1 MKQFAFLAG
10 LPRAGSTLISSIL
23 NQNPLIY
30 ASPNSPVLPVAG
42 PLEHAIMT
50 SEQYLAYPKPEV
62 VPTAILGF
70 MNNYYSDIEKPFVID
85 KCRSIGLPENLDF
98 LIRNLPYEPR
108 VIMLVRSITDILAS
122 FANLLKNNS
131 DKVSSIDTG
140 VRSLPEFDESRPI
153 GDLRADYLM
162 RPKGPIHSPLLGV
175 ANALLESNRKYFYL
189 IEYDNLIANPAD
201 TINGIYAFLGLEK
214 FDHDYENIVN
224 TTPENDELYGLD
236 GMHDV
241 RPKISKRELNK
252 TELLSPYVLARYGGL
267 DFWQNAQLGAELT
280 P

>member
-85 KCRSIGLPENLDF
+85 KCRAIGRPENLDF

-108 VIMLVRSITDILAS
+108 VIMPVRSVTDILAS
-122 FANLLKNNS
+122 FAYLVKNNS
-131 DKVSSIDTG
+131 DKVFSIDTSLK
-140 VRSLPEFDESRPI
+140 SLPEFDSSRPI
-153 GDLRADYLM
+153 GDLRADHLM
-162 RPKGPIHSPLLGV
+162 RPNGLIHSSLLGV
-175 ANALLESNRKYFYL
+175 ANALIETNKKYFHL
-189 IEYDNLIANPAD
+189 VEYENLIHSPKE
-201 TINGIYAFLGLEK
+201 TINSIYDFLGLEK
-214 FDHDYENIVN
+214 FQHDFYNIVN
-224 TTPENDELYGLD
+224 PVQENDEVYGLD
-236 GMHDV
+236 GFHDI
-241 RPKISKRELNK
+241 RPTISKRQINK
-252 TELLSPYVLARYGGL
+252 TELLSPYVLKRYGGL
-267 DFWQNAQLGAELT
+267 EFWNNK
-280 P
+280 